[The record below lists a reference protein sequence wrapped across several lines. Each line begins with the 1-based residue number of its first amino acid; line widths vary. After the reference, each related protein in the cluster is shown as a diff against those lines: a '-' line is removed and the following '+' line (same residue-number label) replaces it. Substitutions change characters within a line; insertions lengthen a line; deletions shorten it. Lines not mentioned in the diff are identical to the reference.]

1 MIGVCK
7 EGCPV
12 ANQLS
17 KYKFE
22 QGKVY
27 TYNVDS
33 QVTVFLSGSKQ
44 QTQLKVTGIAQL
56 FYSGNC
62 QYTLFLQKIQITS
75 PDDKKIAVTKDL
87 QKPVKFV
94 LSNDELL
101 PELCA
106 DSSDTEFSVNIK
118 RAIISLIQSVE
129 SKSYET
135 DVFGVCPTST
145 VMNTLGDS
153 TLVTKTREFLY

>member
-1 MIGVCK
+1 MFLGVCK

-44 QTQLKVTGIAQL
+44 QTQLKVTGLAQL

-62 QYTLFLQKIQITS
+62 QYTLFLQKLQISS

-106 DSSDTEFSVNIK
+106 DTSDTEFSVNIK

-129 SKSYET
+129 SKSHET

-145 VMNTLGDS
+145 VSNTLGD
-153 TLVTKTREFLY
+153 TTVITKTRKCF